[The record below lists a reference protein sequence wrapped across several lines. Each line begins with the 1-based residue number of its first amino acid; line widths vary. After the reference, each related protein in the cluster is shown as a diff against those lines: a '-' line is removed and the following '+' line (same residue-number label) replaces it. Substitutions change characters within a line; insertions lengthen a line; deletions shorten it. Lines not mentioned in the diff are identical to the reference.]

1 MIDIAAPEPPAIATF
16 ATPDASPADILTSAS
31 AVSRFFY
38 EIAPHLRS
46 EMGGCGLSEK
56 GAYGMMLIFEALERS
71 IDAAVD
77 RI

>member
-1 MIDIAAPEPPAIATF
+1 MISLSTTTPPIAILAP
-16 ATPDASPADILTSAS
+16 PDASPADILTAAS

-38 EIAPHLRS
+38 DIAPHLKA
-46 EMGGCGLSEK
+46 ENDGCTLSEK

-77 RI
+77 RL